1 MTRSIYFY
9 KRVGWLCY
17 KLIQLCRVTCFKNSV
32 GSDGISQSQLLAG
45 APSLSE
51 PLRKIFNLSITKGE
65 FPKLWKQAIVT
76 PVLKKG
82 DKQCKENFRP
92 VSCLP
97 SAAKLLE
104 SVVCEQLSNY
114 FEINNLL
121 PCTQHGFRPKRST
134 MTAWAEVQQSW
145 AKNSANKE
153 TTGVLLWDL
162 SAAFDCLD
170 KEILC
175 KKLSLYG

>member
-1 MTRSIYFY
+1 MYVDIC
-9 KRVGWLCY
+9 G
-17 KLIQLCRVTCFKNSV
+17 VTF
-32 GSDGISQSQLLAG
+32 L
-45 APSLSE
+45 
-51 PLRKIFNLSITKGE
+51 
-65 FPKLWKQAIVT
+65 
-76 PVLKKG
+76 
-82 DKQCKENFRP
+82 
-92 VSCLP
+92 